1 MPQLTAHEVKQLAVR
16 LDEARRT
23 VTGVTKITDDYPDLE
38 HADAYEVQDALWR
51 LHEARGER
59 LVGLKMGL
67 TSRAKMAQM
76 GVDAPICGFL
86 THAHVA
92 HDGAPIDTA
101 QLIHPKVEPE
111 IAFVT
116 KRDLRG
122 PGCTVAEVLAATDFV
137 LGALEVIDSRYE
149 AFRFDLVSVIADN
162 TSASRFV
169 LAGTRAAPGGLD
181 LRTLGVVLE
190 RNGEVVQTG
199 AGAAVLGHPAVSVA
213 TLADML
219 WTRGRIIP
227 AGTLVLTGGLTA
239 AVPVAAGDAIHVSF
253 AGLGELTAR
262 FS

>member
-1 MPQLTAHEVKQLAVR
+1 MPELAAHEIKQLAVL
-16 LDEARRT
+16 LDDALRT
-23 VTGVTKITDDYPDLE
+23 VTGVTKVTDAYPDMD

-51 LHEARGER
+51 LQEARGER

-76 GVDAPICGFL
+76 GVDAPISGFL
-86 THAHVA
+86 TDAHVA
-92 HDGAPIDTA
+92 HEGAAIDTA
-101 QLIHPKVEPE
+101 RLIHPKVEPE

-116 KRDLRG
+116 HRDLRG
-122 PGCTVAEVLAATDFV
+122 PGCTVAEVLAATEFV

-149 AFRFDLVSVIADN
+149 AFRFDLRSVIADN
-162 TSASRFV
+162 TSASRFL
-169 LAGTRAAPGGLD
+169 LAGTRAAPGDLD

-219 WTRGRIIP
+219 WSRGRSIP

-239 AVPVAAGDAIHVSF
+239 AIPVSTGDTITASF
-253 AGLGELTAR
+253 AGLGSLTAR